1 MQCQDIIAQPGFLKK
16 RQQNWPVD
24 EFPNLAE
31 ELWKRILQNEKL
43 NMPSYWV
50 RIIQ

>member
-1 MQCQDIIAQPGFLKK
+1 MQCEDIIAEPEFLKK

-31 ELWKRILQNEKL
+31 ELWKSVVQNEKL
-43 NMPSYWV
+43 DTASYWV
-50 RIIQ
+50 CILK